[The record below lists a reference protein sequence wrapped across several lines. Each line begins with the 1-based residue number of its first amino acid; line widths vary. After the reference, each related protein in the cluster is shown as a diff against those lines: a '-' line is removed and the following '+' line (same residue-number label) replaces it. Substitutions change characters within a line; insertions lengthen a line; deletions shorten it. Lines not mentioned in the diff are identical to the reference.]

1 MKAKPLTPKQAAFVR
16 EYLVDM
22 NATRAAT
29 RAKYSKRTAEQQ
41 GHRLLRNAGV
51 AKAVASALQKRA
63 ERLELTQDTVVRGLL
78 IEAEDRSRG
87 ASHSARVSAWT
98 ALGKHLGIFVE
109 KHEHTGAG
117 GGPVEVIVTRR
128 IVRAG

>member
-1 MKAKPLTPKQAAFVR
+1 MTARPLTPKQAAFVR

-22 NATRAAT
+22 NATRAAI

-51 AKAVASALQKRA
+51 AKAVASALQRRA

-78 IEAEDRSRG
+78 IEAEDRSKG
-87 ASHSARVSAWT
+87 ASHAARVSAWT
-98 ALGKHLGIFVE
+98 ALGKHLGIFQE
-109 KHEHTGAG
+109 NLNLRTPD
-117 GGPVEVIVTRR
+117 GPLHVTVTRR
-128 IVRAG
+128 IVGA